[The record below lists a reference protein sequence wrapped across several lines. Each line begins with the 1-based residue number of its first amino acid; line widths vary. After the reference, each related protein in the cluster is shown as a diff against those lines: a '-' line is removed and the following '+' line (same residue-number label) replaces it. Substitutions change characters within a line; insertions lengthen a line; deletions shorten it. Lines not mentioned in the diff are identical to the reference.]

1 MPKHYTEVD
10 SQSTLTN
17 LKDAGFLSSSVGL
30 VRSVSPGS
38 NPVRYGS
45 PSKVVFFIGVVIL
58 LHVHSQRNSRMAYST
73 LRVLMQHYSRGD
85 SVALGTD

>member
-45 PSKVVFFIGVVIL
+45 PSKVVFFYRRCDFAPRAQ
-58 LHVHSQRNSRMAYST
+58 SKKQ
-73 LRVLMQHYSRGD
+73 
-85 SVALGTD
+85 